1 MSQGENQITV
11 AVLPR
16 CNGIDSPLIPN
27 RFARCSFRFI
37 GFRLSRTF
45 SLFIFRHFGGFYFI
59 YGQIN
64 FFRRKR
70 KTKSR
75 KEKVPPVFLS
85 RCYPRTINFSETCV
99 SGSQRH
105 VTWRLTRCQKTTIHF
120 PFVARLLDGNKRGRR
135 KVLLWKSKKK
145 ISGFF
150 PSSGGLNRS
159 ITTQTHTHTP
169 KWISISPTRNPW
181 RQHDN

>member
-64 FFRRKR
+64 FLGEKEKPKAEKR
-70 KTKSR
+70 KS
-75 KEKVPPVFLS
+75 PPFFFRVVIRGRLIF
-85 RCYPRTINFSETCV
+85 PRLACRDRNATS
-99 SGSQRH
+99 
-105 VTWRLTRCQKTTIHF
+105 
-120 PFVARLLDGNKRGRR
+120 LDGWRAAK
-135 KVLLWKSKKK
+135 KLLYTFHSSLGFSMAINEEGERCCCENRKKK
-145 ISGFF
+145 YPAFF
-150 PSSGGLNRS
+150 LLPGGLIDPS
-159 ITTQTHTHTP
+159 QHKHTHTHP
-169 KWISISPTRNPW
+169 NGYPFLRL
-181 RQHDN
+181 